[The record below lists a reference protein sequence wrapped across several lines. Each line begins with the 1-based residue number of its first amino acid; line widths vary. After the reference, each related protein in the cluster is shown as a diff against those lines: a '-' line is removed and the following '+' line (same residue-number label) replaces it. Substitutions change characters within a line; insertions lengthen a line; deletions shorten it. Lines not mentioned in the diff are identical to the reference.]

1 MNNFYSTSRIF
12 HIFCIIALLTGCKKK
27 QEIDPSEQIPIGKAF
42 VSIESDGKKET
53 YIEGNPGVESLNLF
67 MSSTEQPNP
76 GHGGGI
82 SVKGKE
88 AWEFFFFYTE
98 EEYYANTGN
107 FTKLFRPGPFDFIK
121 LDRNFKYLNIKGV
134 EIVKR
139 QSDATGNSGW
149 GSTVYQ
155 ENILPQKFEVTNA
168 YFYNETYDRFIWV
181 EGTFE
186 CGIGFFDAI
195 KPVKG
200 KFRIKVQ
207 HNLE

>member
-1 MNNFYSTSRIF
+1 MLTCNRCPHFFQIAAIHFQFFPFLKHEIVMNNFYSTSRIF

-121 LDRNFKYLNIKGV
+121 LDRNFKYLNIK
-134 EIVKR
+134 
-139 QSDATGNSGW
+139 
-149 GSTVYQ
+149 
-155 ENILPQKFEVTNA
+155 ENIKCQF
-168 YFYNETYDRFIWV
+168 
-181 EGTFE
+181 
-186 CGIGFFDAI
+186 
-195 KPVKG
+195 
-200 KFRIKVQ
+200 
-207 HNLE
+207 

>member
-12 HIFCIIALLTGCKKK
+12 YIFFILALLTACKKK
-27 QEIDPSEQIPIGKAF
+27 QEVDPVEEVPIGKAF
-42 VSIESDGKKET
+42 VSIESDEKKET
-53 YIEGNPGVESLNLF
+53 YVEGSPGIESLNLF
-67 MSSTEQPNP
+67 MSSTQQPNP

-88 AWEFFFFYTE
+88 AWEFFFYYSE
-98 EEYYANTGN
+98 DEYYANTGN
-107 FTKLFRPGPFDFIK
+107 FTKLFHPGPFDFIK
-121 LDRNFKYLNIKGV
+121 LDRNFNFLNIKGV

-139 QSDATGNSGW
+139 HTDADGTQGW

-155 ENILPQKFEVTNA
+155 ENVLPQKFEITNA

-186 CGIGFFDAI
+186 CGLGFFDNI